1 MNMTQAQAW
10 ITEFQAAIDA
20 NKITFM
26 GACEEVFAEM
36 AAGDHNAEVETFFY
50 NFTRS

>member
-10 ITEFQAAIDA
+10 IAELQAAIAA
-20 NKITFM
+20 NKISFM
-26 GACEEVFAEM
+26 QACEEVFAEM
-36 AAGDHNAEVETFFY
+36 TEGDHNAEVETFFY